1 MGSGF
6 VTLKVFVL
14 FCFDSFIGTGECQ
27 RGGSGEN
34 DLSPDGQGS
43 RSSWARYEELH
54 LVLSWHHPPCLL
66 WRPEHNS
73 QALTGTATWDA
84 GFASSCLTH

>member
-6 VTLKVFVL
+6 VTLKVFFL

-27 RGGSGEN
+27 RGGSGAGSGEN

-54 LVLSWHHPPCLL
+54 LFS
-66 WRPEHNS
+66 R
-73 QALTGTATWDA
+73 GTILR
-84 GFASSCLTH
+84 ASSGGLSVTARH